1 MRVLVSMLAS
11 VALAGL
17 VKAQS
22 EGFEPGPAT
31 PGTAPIPAGWTSVND
46 SPGGPGTNPNWQI
59 RNDGLVFG
67 ANTGASYAFAN
78 FNASTGANDISLY
91 LISPQVPIANG
102 ATISFWTRTIAGPVY
117 PDRLRLV
124 FNTTGSTLPAD
135 FTNVL
140 LTVNPTLTTTGYPT
154 VWTQYTATIAGV
166 TGTVTGRY
174 ALHYNPTVGGPQGV
188 NSDYIGVD
196 DVSFTPAGG
205 GFVQA
210 TNTTLGQG
218 CIRSFN
224 SFYQQFADAAA
235 ASTALQGNTL
245 QLIPTA
251 GGYQGIWLPGTAAAL
266 FVPPVAGTP
275 LATGDDSVVTYAL
288 TSGSFPTA
296 QGPQTSLLVSGNAI
310 IAWGGPVIDY
320 PGTNSYTPTANGF
333 LNSVLGG
340 IYAWHDYN
348 SAEVGSGQILA
359 EEVAG
364 VLYLT
369 WNGVENYS
377 NPAAAN
383 PSTLQFQL
391 ELGSGIVRIVF
402 LTIDGNS
409 TSGFGSGHLIGVTAP
424 GASQNPGSIALATA
438 SAGQLLTTSPES
450 LPLTLSATSRPIT
463 GTTWNLSISNIPATG
478 VLGVDVFGLSDPGIN
493 DLVFLGA
500 PGCGLRASL
509 DVTNGWLVSGATR
522 TYSLP
527 IPSNPAL
534 LNLNLHTT
542 TAVFQAPPVNALG
555 AITSNGIR
563 GVVGNL

>member
-1 MRVLVSMLAS
+1 MRTALVVAALGLAQIAAAQIPIPPFGSTFTATLTRGYWFQAPAAGIVTGIS
-11 VALAGL
+11 VPNETQQPFQAIEFIDLGVA
-17 VKAQS
+17 
-22 EGFEPGPAT
+22 PPPAF
-31 PGTAPIPAGWTSVND
+31 PGTVVGTQLHYSNNTAGGSLVPVSIPLV
-46 SPGGPGTNPNWQI
+46 PGNYYGVLGACTNAIGSATAYN
-59 RNDGLVFG
+59 
-67 ANTGASYAFAN
+67 SYANATGTFASN
-78 FNASTGANDISLY
+78 ILGIPTTLTRFGTQFGIGAGGNNPCWSEI
-91 LISPQVPIANG
+91 G
-102 ATISFWTRTIAGPVY
+102 GTISRVELYI
-117 PDRLRLV
+117 
-124 FNTTGSTLPAD
+124 
-135 FTNVL
+135 
-140 LTVNPTLTTTGYPT
+140 
-154 VWTQYTATIAGV
+154 TQ
-166 TGTVTGRY
+166 
-174 ALHYNPTVGGPQGV
+174 
-188 NSDYIGVD
+188 
-196 DVSFTPAGG
+196 AGG
-205 GFVQA
+205 GTIA
-210 TNTTLGQG
+210 TNATLGQG
-218 CIRSFN
+218 CLRSFN

-275 LATGDDSVVTYAL
+275 LATGDDGVVTYAL

-450 LPLTLSATSRPIT
+450 LPLTLSATSRPVT
-463 GTTWNLSISNIPATG
+463 GTTWDLSISNIPATG